1 MTASSIALAAITEDN
16 PYDLSDF
23 DKEIQLTNGSIYP
36 NYTEASQFGENGACE
51 FVQVNW
57 GWSDSNCLAV
67 DKILYKDKTDTCYKF
82 TAKEV
87 KCPARASKIMK
98 YPIQSKIEGVEI
110 K

>member
-1 MTASSIALAAITEDN
+1 MIAIMKFFDAKAFIISLAIGMFFVYISSPEPQIL
-16 PYDLSDF
+16 Y
-23 DKEIQLTNGSIYP
+23 IYP
-36 NYTEASQFGENGACE
+36 TPDN
-51 FVQVNW
+51 
-57 GWSDSNCLAV
+57 V

-87 KCPARASKIMK
+87 KCPVRASKIMK